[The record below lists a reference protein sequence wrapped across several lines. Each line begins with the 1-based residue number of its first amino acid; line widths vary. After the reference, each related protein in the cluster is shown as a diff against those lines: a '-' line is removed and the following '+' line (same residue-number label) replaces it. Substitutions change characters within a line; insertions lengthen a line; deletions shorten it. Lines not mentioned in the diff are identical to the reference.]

1 MLDIVFGS
9 SGQSPLEAKLRETI
23 QELNPTGTL
32 YFSYPIFEDAEG
44 QSSADALLVSDEY
57 GLVVFDL
64 SASSKDLGHD
74 PNDWIEEIN
83 FRQDEIF
90 RNIQRKLFSNRDL
103 VEKRTLVIVP
113 EIITILYEM
122 PDGIFGDDL
131 NIVTIDS
138 LADLFKGFKPKPIPE
153 KYMRALNASIQRIST
168 IKPRMKRTNVKSASS
183 YGHTLQEIEKKIAN
197 LDAWQKQF
205 AINFP
210 EGPQRIRGLA
220 GSGKTIV
227 LALKAAYLH
236 ATYPEWNI
244 VVTYYSKALRQQFR
258 DLIRRSMFETTNDE
272 PDWSKIQVIHS
283 WGSVGEPGLYSEI
296 AHHYN
301 LQPVSWREA
310 NNRYGDMAFDGICK
324 DVLDYIKKYNI
335 SDPKYDAVL
344 IDESQDLPASFFR
357 LIYAATRPPKRIVWA
372 YDELQNLGAYNMASP
387 EELFGRDEFD
397 QPRVELRNRPDRPK
411 QDIILP
417 ICYRN
422 TPWALTVAHGLG
434 FGLYRRTLNQDE
446 SPIVQ
451 MFDNPKLWKEI
462 GYEVIRGA
470 LELGSQV
477 SVRRDP
483 NNTPD
488 YYSDRKESLIQSD
501 DAIKFET
508 FSDSIQQAEWIARDI
523 KLGLEK
529 QELVHEDF
537 LIVLPYAY
545 TARSEYGHICDAL
558 RKYSIS
564 SHLVG
569 IVSSRDKVFQGNSI
583 AVTHIFRAKGNEAP
597 MVYFAN
603 SHECYDG
610 FQLARKRN
618 ILFTGITR
626 SRAWVRVCGVGKKS
640 TLLTEEFKRI
650 VNSDYNLNFVYPTTN
665 QLKGIRR
672 IHRDRSKEEE
682 RQINKRIDYFSE
694 TIELIKSGELPVSAM
709 PLSLQ
714 EDARRIKQA
723 Q

>member
-64 SASSKDLGHD
+64 SASSHDLGHD

-103 VEKRTLVIVP
+103 VERRALVIVP
-113 EIITILYEM
+113 EIITVLYEI
-122 PDGIFGDDL
+122 PDDIFGDDL
-131 NIVTIDS
+131 NIVTPDS
-138 LADLFKGFKPKPIPE
+138 LADLLTRFKPFPE

-168 IKPRMKRTNVKSASS
+168 IKPRMKRTNVKSVSS
-183 YGHTLQEIEKKIAN
+183 YGHALQEIEKKIAN
-197 LDAWQKQF
+197 LDAWQKQS

-210 EGPQRIRGLA
+210 DGPQRIRGLA

-236 ATYPEWNI
+236 AKHPEWNI

-258 DLIRRSMFETTNDE
+258 DLIRRFMFETTNDE
-272 PDWSKIQVIHS
+272 PDWTKIQVIHS
-283 WGSVGEPGLYSEI
+283 WGSLNEPGLYSEI
-296 AHHYN
+296 AQNYGI
-301 LQPVSWREA
+301 QPVSWREA
-310 NNRYGDMAFDGICK
+310 NSRYGNAAFDGICK
-324 DVLDYIKKYNI
+324 DVLDCLKKSNI
-335 SDPKYDAVL
+335 PDPKYDAVL
-344 IDESQDLPASFFR
+344 IDESQDLPASFFQ

-387 EELFGRDEFD
+387 EELFGRDELD
-397 QPRVELRNRPDRPK
+397 QPRVELLNRPDRPK

-434 FGLYRRTLNQDE
+434 FGLYRKTLNKDE

-451 MFDNPKLWKEI
+451 MFDDPKLWKEI
-462 GYEVIRGA
+462 GYEVNRGD
-470 LELGSQV
+470 LELGAQV

-483 NNTPD
+483 NSTPE
-488 YYSDRKESLIQSD
+488 YYSDSKESLVQSD
-501 DAIKFET
+501 DAIKFQT
-508 FSDSIQQAEWIARDI
+508 FHNSIQQAEWIANDI

-537 LIVLPYAY
+537 LIILPSAL
-545 TARSEYGHICDAL
+545 TARAEYGCICDAL
-558 RKYSIS
+558 RKCDIP

-569 IVSSRDKVFQGNSI
+569 IVSSSDKVFQGQSI
-583 AVTHIFRAKGNEAP
+583 AVAHIFRAKGNEAP
-597 MVYFAN
+597 MIYFVN

-610 FQLARKRN
+610 FQLAKKRN
-618 ILFTGITR
+618 MLFTGITR

-640 TLLTEEFKRI
+640 ILLTEEFKKI
-650 VNSDYNLNFVYPTTN
+650 VNSSYSLNFVYPTEC

-672 IHRDRSKEEE
+672 IHRDRSKEEQ
-682 RQINKRIDYFSE
+682 RKIDKRIDDFSE

-709 PLSLQ
+709 PLALQ
-714 EDARRIKQA
+714 EDVRRIKEA

>member
-1 MLDIVFGS
+1 MLEIIFGS
-9 SGQSPLEAKLRETI
+9 SGQSPLEVKLREII

-32 YFSYPIFEDAEG
+32 YFYYPIFEDAEG

-64 SASSKDLGHD
+64 SASSYDLGRD

-113 EIITILYEM
+113 EIITVLHEI
-122 PDGIFGDDL
+122 PDCKFGDDL
-131 NIVTIDS
+131 NIVTPDS
-138 LADLFKGFKPKPIPE
+138 LADLVTKFEPFPK
-153 KYMRALNASIQRIST
+153 KYKCALNASIQRTTT

-183 YGHTLQEIEKKIAN
+183 YGHALQEIEKQIAN
-197 LDAWQKQF
+197 LDEWQQQS

-236 ATYPEWNI
+236 AKYPEWNI
-244 VVTYYSKALRQQFR
+244 VVSYYSKALRQQFR
-258 DLIRRSMFETTNDE
+258 DLIRRFMFETTNDE

-283 WGSVGEPGLYSEI
+283 WGSISEPGLYSEI
-296 AHHYN
+296 AHHYD
-301 LQPVSWREA
+301 LQLVSRREA
-310 NNRYGDMAFDGICK
+310 NNRYGDMAFDGICR

-372 YDELQNLGAYNMASP
+372 YDELQTLGAYNMASP

-397 QPRVELRNRPDRPK
+397 QPRVELRNRPDRPT

-434 FGLYRRTLNQDE
+434 FGLYRRTLSQDE

-451 MFDNPKLWKEI
+451 MFDDPKLWKEI
-462 GYEVIRGA
+462 GYEVIHGA

-545 TARSEYGHICDAL
+545 TARSEYGYICDAL
-558 RKYSIS
+558 RKYDIP

-569 IVSSRDKVFQGNSI
+569 IVSSRDEVFRSDSI

-610 FQLARKRN
+610 FQLAKRRN

-640 TLLTEEFKRI
+640 ALLTEEFMRI
-650 VNSDYNLNFVYPTTN
+650 VDSNYNLNFVYPTDY

-672 IHRDRSKEEE
+672 IHRDRSKEEQ
-682 RQINKRIDYFSE
+682 RKFDKRIDDFSE

-714 EDARRIKQA
+714 EDVRRIKQA

>member
-1 MLDIVFGS
+1 MLKIIFGS
-9 SGQSPLEAKLRETI
+9 SGQSPLEVKLREII

-32 YFSYPIFEDAEG
+32 YFYYPIFEDAEG

-64 SASSKDLGHD
+64 SASSYDLGRD

-103 VEKRTLVIVP
+103 MEKRTLVIVP
-113 EIITILYEM
+113 EIITVLHEI
-122 PDGIFGDDL
+122 PDCKFGDDL
-131 NIVTIDS
+131 NIVTPDS
-138 LADLFKGFKPKPIPE
+138 LADLVTKFESFPK
-153 KYMRALNASIQRIST
+153 KYKCALNASIQRTTT

-183 YGHTLQEIEKKIAN
+183 YGHALQEIEKQIAN
-197 LDAWQKQF
+197 LDEWQQQS

-236 ATYPEWNI
+236 AKYPEWNI
-244 VVTYYSKALRQQFR
+244 VVSYYSKALRQQFR
-258 DLIRRSMFETTNDE
+258 DLIRRFMFETTNDE

-283 WGSVGEPGLYSEI
+283 WGSISEPGLYSEI
-296 AHHYN
+296 AHHYD
-301 LQPVSWREA
+301 LQPVSRREA
-310 NNRYGDMAFDGICK
+310 NNRYGDMAFDGICR

-387 EELFGRDEFD
+387 EDLFGRDEFD
-397 QPRVELRNRPDRPK
+397 QPRVELRNRPDRPT

-451 MFDNPKLWKEI
+451 MFDDPKLWKEI
-462 GYEVIRGA
+462 GYEVIHGD

-545 TARSEYGHICDAL
+545 TARSEYGYICDAL
-558 RKYSIS
+558 RKYDIP

-569 IVSSRDKVFQGNSI
+569 IVSSRDEVFRSDSI

-610 FQLARKRN
+610 FQLAKRRN

-640 TLLTEEFKRI
+640 ALLTEEFMRI
-650 VNSDYNLNFVYPTTN
+650 VDSNYNLNFVYPTDY

-672 IHRDRSKEEE
+672 IHRDRSKEEQ
-682 RQINKRIDYFSE
+682 RKFDKRIDDFSE

-714 EDARRIKQA
+714 EDVRRIKQA

>member
-9 SGQSPLEAKLRETI
+9 SGQNPLEARLRETI

-64 SASSKDLGHD
+64 SASSHGLGHD
-74 PNDWIEEIN
+74 PKDRIEGIN
-83 FRQDEIF
+83 SRQDEIF
-90 RNIQRKLFSNRDL
+90 RNIQRKLFSNRNL

-113 EIITILYEM
+113 EIITVLHEI
-122 PDGIFGDDL
+122 PDDMHGDNL
-131 NIVTIDS
+131 NIVTSDS
-138 LADLFKGFKPKPIPE
+138 LADLVTKLKPLPKE
-153 KYMRALNASIQRIST
+153 HKRALNASIQRIST
-168 IKPRMKRTNVKSASS
+168 IKPRIKRTNVKSESS
-183 YGHTLQEIEKKIAN
+183 YGHALQEIEKKIAN
-197 LDAWQKQF
+197 LDAWQEQA

-236 ATYPEWNI
+236 AKYPEWNI
-244 VVTYYSKALRQQFR
+244 VITYYSKALRQQFR
-258 DLIRRSMFETTNDE
+258 DLIHRFMLETTNGE
-272 PDWSKIQVIHS
+272 PDWTKIQVIHS
-283 WGSVGEPGLYSEI
+283 WGSAKEPGIYSEI
-296 AHHYN
+296 AQHCDV
-301 LQPVSWREA
+301 QPVSWREA
-310 NNRYGDMAFDGICK
+310 KNRYGNMAFDRICK
-324 DVLDYIKKYNI
+324 DVLDCLKESDI

-344 IDESQDLPASFFR
+344 IDESQDFPASFFR

-372 YDELQNLGAYNMASP
+372 YDELQNLGAYKMTSP
-387 EELFGRDEFD
+387 EELFGSDEVD
-397 QPRVELRNRPDRPK
+397 RPRVKLVNRPNRPK

-434 FGLYRRTLNQDE
+434 FGLYRSTLNQGE

-451 MFDNPKLWKEI
+451 MFDEPKLWKEI
-462 GYEVIRGA
+462 GYEVIHGDLKLGA
-470 LELGSQV
+470 RV
-477 SVRRDP
+477 SVRRNP
-483 NNTPD
+483 NNTPEF
-488 YYSDRKESLIQSD
+488 YSDRDKSLIQSD
-501 DAIKFET
+501 EAIRFHT
-508 FSDSIQQAEWIARDI
+508 FQDSVQQAEWIAHDI

-537 LIVLPYAY
+537 LIILPNAL

-558 RKYSIS
+558 RKYDIL

-569 IVSSRDKVFQGNSI
+569 IVSSRDEVFRDYSI

-597 MVYFAN
+597 LVYFAN

-610 FQLARKRN
+610 FQLAKKRN

-640 TLLTEEFKRI
+640 NLLTEEFERI
-650 VNSDYNLNFVYPTTN
+650 ANSDYNLSFVYPTRDE
-665 QLKGIRR
+665 LKGIRR
-672 IHRDRSKEEE
+672 IHRDRSKEEQ
-682 RQINKRIDYFSE
+682 RKFDKRIDYFTE
-694 TIELIKSGELPVSAM
+694 TVELIKSGELPVSAM

-714 EDARRIKQA
+714 EDVRRIKQA

>member
-1 MLDIVFGS
+1 MLEIIFGS
-9 SGQSPLEAKLRETI
+9 SGKSPLEVKLRETI

-32 YFSYPIFEDAEG
+32 YFSYPIFEDAKG

-57 GLVVFDL
+57 GLVVLDL
-64 SASSKDLGHD
+64 SASRYDLGRD

-103 VEKRTLVIVP
+103 VEKRTLVVVP
-113 EIITILYEM
+113 EIITVLHEI
-122 PDGIFGDDL
+122 PDCKFGDDL
-131 NIVTIDS
+131 NIVTPDS
-138 LADLFKGFKPKPIPE
+138 LADLVTKFEPFPK
-153 KYMRALNASIQRIST
+153 KYKRALNASIQRIPT

-183 YGHTLQEIEKKIAN
+183 YGHALQEIEKQIAN
-197 LDAWQKQF
+197 LDAWQQQS

-236 ATYPEWNI
+236 AKYPEWNI
-244 VVTYYSKALRQQFR
+244 VVSYYSKALRQQFR
-258 DLIRRSMFETTNDE
+258 DLIRRFMFETTNDE
-272 PDWSKIQVIHS
+272 PDWTKIQVIHS
-283 WGSVGEPGLYSEI
+283 WGSVNEPGLYSEI
-296 AHHYN
+296 AQHCDV
-301 LQPVSWREA
+301 QPVSWREA
-310 NNRYGDMAFDGICK
+310 NSRYGNRAFDGICK
-324 DVLDYIKKYNI
+324 DVLDCLKKSNI
-335 SDPKYDAVL
+335 PDPKYDVVL

-357 LIYAATRPPKRIVWA
+357 LIYAATRRPKRIVWA

-387 EELFGRDEFD
+387 EELFGRNKFG
-397 QPRVELRNRPDRPK
+397 QPRVELLNKPDRPK

-422 TPWALTVAHGLG
+422 TPWALTVAHGIG
-434 FGLYRRTLNQDE
+434 FGLYRNTLNQGE

-451 MFDNPKLWKEI
+451 MFDDPKLWKEI
-462 GYEVIRGA
+462 GYEVIHGA

-523 KLGLEK
+523 KLGLEE

-537 LIVLPYAY
+537 LIVLPNAL
-545 TARSEYGHICDAL
+545 TARSEYGYICDAL
-558 RKYSIS
+558 RKYDIP

-569 IVSSRDKVFQGNSI
+569 IVSGLDEVFQGDSI

-597 MVYFAN
+597 MVYFLN

-626 SRAWVRVCGVGKKS
+626 SRAWVRVCGVGKES
-640 TLLTEEFKRI
+640 TLLTEEFMQI
-650 VNSDYNLNFVYPTTN
+650 ADSNFNLNFDYPTES

-672 IHRDRSKEEE
+672 IHRDRFKEEQ
-682 RQINKRIDYFSE
+682 RKFDKRIDNFSE
-694 TIELIKSGELPVSAM
+694 TIGMIKSGELPVSAM
-709 PLSLQ
+709 PHSLQ
-714 EDARRIKQA
+714 EDVRRIKQA